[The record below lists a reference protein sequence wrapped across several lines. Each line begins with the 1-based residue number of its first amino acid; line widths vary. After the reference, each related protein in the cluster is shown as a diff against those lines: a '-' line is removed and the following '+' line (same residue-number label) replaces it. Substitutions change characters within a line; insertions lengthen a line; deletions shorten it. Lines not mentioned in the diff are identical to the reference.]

1 MVTSS
6 FYDNSKFDPFTK
18 RKQLGPKRANQ
29 EVGKIEYQKII
40 SEVFWVTMISLA
52 GLLI

>member
-6 FYDNSKFDPFTK
+6 FYDNSKFNPFTK
-18 RKQLGPKRANQ
+18 RKQLGPMGENQ
-29 EVGKIEYQKII
+29 EVRKIEYQEII
-40 SEVFWVTMISLA
+40 SKVFWVTMISLA

>member
-29 EVGKIEYQKII
+29 EVGKSSTKKLFQRFFE
-40 SEVFWVTMISLA
+40 
-52 GLLI
+52 LL